1 MDDRRKRLKF
11 QANHR
16 GMKETD
22 LILSGF
28 CKKHLSMMTDEQID
42 QFEDLLLNAPDQA
55 LYAWLTGREPVPT
68 RFDTEI
74 MELLKAFEFQ
84 GKSSYT

>member
-22 LILSGF
+22 LILGSF
-28 CKKHLSMMTDEQID
+28 CEKHLSSMTGAQLD
-42 QFEDLLLNAPDQA
+42 QFEDLLNAPDQA
-55 LYAWLTGREPVPT
+55 LYAWLTGREAVPA
-68 RFDTEI
+68 RFDTE
-74 MELLKAFEFQ
+74 MMTLLKAFEFQ